1 MTSHDSSLVTVGA
14 LPDLAAGLWQTSY
27 VGRHS
32 APDDDGDLL
41 VAPVAEAAPR
51 PRPRPRHAAAN
62 TDLVHTDV
70 IDPELVERV
79 PDAAPRNVVDA
90 DVVEDD
96 LHTEPVAPVA
106 PVGPTQAPEAEA
118 APAAAPKRE
127 HGGRADLR
135 LLRESSSLRA
145 RAIAGLVLPFIL
157 YTIVLVVISR
167 LDVYLFW
174 IWIPAILAG
183 VLFGAQLD
191 AAARRTTTTE

>member
-1 MTSHDSSLVTVGA
+1 MTSHDSSLVTIGA
-14 LPDLAAGLWQTSY
+14 LSDLAPRLWQTSY

-41 VAPVAEAAPR
+41 VEPVTETTAR
-51 PRPRPRHAAAN
+51 PRPRPRHAATN

-70 IDPELVERV
+70 IDPEVVERV

-96 LHTEPVAPVA
+96 LHTEPVAAIA
-106 PVGPTQAPEAEA
+106 PPRPAPEPEA
-118 APAAAPKRE
+118 DAAGSGAAKRE
-127 HGGRADLR
+127 RAGRADLR

-167 LDVYLFW
+167 VDVYLFW

-191 AAARRTTTTE
+191 AAAKRPTPTE